1 MGAGEY
7 LPVMLE
13 VERGLIA
20 GRAPKYVQIPTAAA
34 PEGAKSL
41 DRWVA
46 LGRAQADRLGVESV
60 PVVARDRSE
69 ADDPALAALVEGAG
83 LIYLSGGNPGF
94 LADTLHGSAL
104 WAAID
109 AAWHAGAALA
119 GCSAGAMALAGWV
132 PDIRH
137 PSRAGTRG
145 LGAAPN
151 LRVIPHFD
159 RFVGRM
165 PDLLTRPFLHGP
177 EGTTVIGIDED
188 TALVGGRPDAPDT
201 WEVQGRQSV
210 WILSEGARKEL
221 PTGTTIVF

>member
-1 MGAGEY
+1 VGAGEY

-188 TALVGGRPDAPDT
+188 TALVGSRQDAPDS